1 MTVRGNSLVEVGRPL
16 QGVPDVMRRSTFLL
30 VLCLAVASPV
40 VAAAQAPHVAVDPRI
55 ELMTVVFRL
64 AGSPEYRQCRFPAY
78 ARAIDDWFSPFREH
92 EAVQIARELRQRY
105 GIGYDA
111 PMNLAIH
118 LDAPPGLTPRVTL
131 GEATLTLEDRWRR
144 YGTAPFLAALRT
156 FAVDTRFMAFMASQ
170 SELHDATIARLS
182 SFLESEV
189 DFGWF
194 SAFFGDR
201 PSAEFYV
208 VPGLCNGG
216 ANYGPRFRTAYGLEE
231 LYGIVGVSALD
242 STGMPRF
249 DRGFITTVIH
259 EFSHSY
265 VNPLVDRQRERFAA
279 SAPRVFVTVS
289 EEMRSLAYG
298 AWPVTLAESVVR
310 AAVVRYVEA
319 KFGPEA
325 AKREITAQQGL
336 GFIWMDELA
345 QLLAGYE
352 RDRRKYPK
360 FESFLPKLV
369 AYYES
374 LATRMDEV
382 VAAYE
387 ATQPQVLSF
396 SPSNEAVD
404 IDPATTE
411 IAIRFDRP
419 MTGGYSID
427 YGPGGRATYPEVQGL
442 AFDPAHTLLTL
453 RVHLEP
459 DHEYELILTG
469 AAFRS
474 QEGVPLGRHVLRF
487 RTSPAR

>member
-1 MTVRGNSLVEVGRPL
+1 M
-16 QGVPDVMRRSTFLL
+16 QGAPDEMRRTTLLLWSLL
-30 VLCLAVASPV
+30 VAGSPSTL
-40 VAAAQAPHVAVDPRI
+40 AAQAPHVAVDPRI
-55 ELMTVVFRL
+55 ELMTMVFQL
-64 AGSPEYRQCRFPAY
+64 AGSPEYGQCLLPAY
-78 ARAIDDWFSPFREH
+78 ARAIDEWFAPFREH
-92 EAVQIARELRQRY
+92 EAVQIARELRQRF

-118 LDAPPGLTPRVTL
+118 LGLPPELIPRVTL

-156 FAVDTRFMAFMASQ
+156 FAVDTRFMEFMATQ
-170 SELHDATIARLS
+170 SALHQATVARLR
-182 SFLESEV
+182 SFLDSEV

-194 SAFFGDR
+194 KEFFGDR
-201 PSAEFYV
+201 PSAQFFV

-216 ANYGPRFRTAYGLEE
+216 ANYGPRFRTADGLEE

-242 STGMPRF
+242 SAGMPRF
-249 DRGFITTVIH
+249 DRGFITTVVH

-319 KFGPEA
+319 KFGAEA
-325 AKREITAQQGL
+325 ANREITAQQGL
-336 GFIWMDELA
+336 GFIWMDELS
-345 QLLAGYE
+345 LLFAGYE
-352 RDRRKYPK
+352 RERKKYPT

-387 ATQPQVLSF
+387 ETQPQVLSF
-396 SPSNEAVD
+396 YPPNEAVD
-404 IDPATTE
+404 VDPATNE

-419 MTGGYSID
+419 MTGGYSIN
-427 YGPGGRATYPEVQGL
+427 YGPGGRATYPEVLGV
-442 AFDPAHTLLTL
+442 AFDPAHTRLTL
-453 RVHLEP
+453 RVNLEP
-459 DHEYELILTG
+459 DRDYELILTG